1 MVPFSSGG
9 AFSSSGAFSAKGLSE
24 PSGLAS
30 RSIIF
35 GGLANFLRLRL
46 DAQQF
51 FGIVIKLAFCRT
63 HCFERTRSV
72 CLLRACALTYGDW
85 LGSSVGRAGD

>member
-9 AFSSSGAFSAKGLSE
+9 AFSAKGLGE
-24 PSGLAS
+24 PNGLAS
-30 RSIIF
+30 RVFLGGRSIIF

-72 CLLRACALTYGDW
+72 CLSRVCALTYDDW

>member
-1 MVPFSSGG
+1 MAPFSSGG
-9 AFSSSGAFSAKGLSE
+9 AFSSSGAFSAKGLGE
-24 PSGLAS
+24 PSVLAS
-30 RSIIF
+30 RVIIF

-63 HCFERTRSV
+63 HCFGCIRILVPFAR
-72 CLLRACALTYGDW
+72 LCAYIW
-85 LGSSVGRAGD
+85 